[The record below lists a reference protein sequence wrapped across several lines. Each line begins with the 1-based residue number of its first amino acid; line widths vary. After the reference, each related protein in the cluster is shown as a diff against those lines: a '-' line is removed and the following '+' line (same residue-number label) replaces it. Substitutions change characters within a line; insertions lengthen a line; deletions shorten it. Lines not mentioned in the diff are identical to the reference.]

1 MILEKTWMNK
11 INLIINMRTDFLRFS
26 DITSSLKLIILSS
39 SLKAIV
45 KQKSLIPTYIL
56 KRKIN

>member
-1 MILEKTWMNK
+1 MNK

-26 DITSSLKLIILSS
+26 NITSNLKLIILSS

-45 KQKSLIPTYIL
+45 KQKSLIPTHIL